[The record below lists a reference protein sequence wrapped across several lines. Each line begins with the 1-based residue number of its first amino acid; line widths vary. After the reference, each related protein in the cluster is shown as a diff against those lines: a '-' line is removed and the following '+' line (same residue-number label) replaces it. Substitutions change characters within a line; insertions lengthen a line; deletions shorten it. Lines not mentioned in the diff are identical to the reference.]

1 MPFATSSADTRRRIN
16 NPSVSVIV
24 PVYNAA
30 AYLQKCLDSILAQ
43 SFRDF
48 ELILVDDGST
58 DGSGAIADR
67 CAGRDGR
74 VRVFHK
80 TNAGVSQTRNYGL
93 SHADGEF
100 VTFIDSDDFLSEDF
114 LAKLLELMT
123 PETDFC
129 FGNLEMLTE
138 KGNFVYQAF
147 EPGKDKQETLS
158 NLFSCGWMC
167 SAGVLFRRSFLEDN
181 HLSYPE
187 HINYT
192 EDVWILARA
201 VFYARSV
208 AKTQLALYQYN
219 RINSDSITHRSDN
232 PEAERKRLA
241 SMAETIAFL
250 QDNDAFGSC
259 RNACYWRILVWK
271 SWMALCPDR
280 YDEFNASFPEANAYI
295 CSNPFLSGRM
305 KILLWLIAH
314 RLYLPARLI
323 VRLY

>member
-1 MPFATSSADTRRRIN
+1 MEEKLTAGPT
-16 NPSVSVIV
+16 VSVIV
-24 PVYNAA
+24 PVYNSA
-30 AYLQKCLDSILAQ
+30 AYLQKSLDSILAQ
-43 SFRDF
+43 TFRDF

-58 DGSGAIADR
+58 DGSGVIADR
-67 CAGRDGR
+67 CAERDGR

-80 TNAGVSQTRNYGL
+80 PNSGVSRTRNYGL
-93 SHADGEF
+93 SRASGEF
-100 VTFIDSDDFLSEDF
+100 VTFIDSDDFVAEVF
-114 LAKLLELMT
+114 LEKLLELMT

-129 FGNLEMLTE
+129 FGNLEMLTD
-138 KGNFVYQAF
+138 KGNFVFQEF

-158 NLFSCGWMC
+158 NLFSSGWMC
-167 SAGVLFRRSFLEDN
+167 SAGVLFRRSFLEDH

-192 EDVWILARA
+192 EDVWLLTRAVYYARA
-201 VFYARSV
+201 V

-219 RINSDSITHRSDN
+219 RLNSDSITHRSNN

-241 SMAETIAFL
+241 SMAETIEFL
-250 QDNDAFGSC
+250 QENDAFGSC

-271 SWMALCPDR
+271 SWMALCPDK
-280 YDEFNASFPEANAYI
+280 YEEFNTSFPEANAYI
-295 CSNPFLSGRM
+295 RSNPFLSGRM

-314 RLYLPARLI
+314 RLYLPARMI

>member
-1 MPFATSSADTRRRIN
+1 MTEKPTPD
-16 NPSVSVIV
+16 PVVSIIV
-24 PVYNAA
+24 PVFNSA
-30 AYLQKCLDSILAQ
+30 AYLQKSLDSILAQ

-58 DGSGAIADR
+58 DQSGAIVDR
-67 CAGRDGR
+67 YAERDER
-74 VRVFHK
+74 ITVFHK
-80 TNAGVSQTRNYGL
+80 TNSGVSRTRNYGL
-93 SHADGEF
+93 SRASGEF
-100 VTFIDSDDFLSEDF
+100 VTFIDSDDFLSKDF

-129 FGNLEMLTE
+129 FGNLEMLTD
-138 KGNFVYQAF
+138 KGDFVYQEF

-167 SAGVLFRRSFLEDN
+167 SAGVLFRRSFLQDN

-192 EDVWILARA
+192 EDVWLLARA
-201 VFYARSV
+201 VFYSRSI

-219 RINSDSITHRSDN
+219 RLNSDSITHQSNN

-241 SMAETIAFL
+241 SMAETITFL
-250 QDNDAFGSC
+250 QENDAFGSC
-259 RNACYWRILVWK
+259 RDACYWRILVWK
-271 SWMALCPDR
+271 SWMALRPDR

-295 CSNPFLSGRM
+295 GSNPFLSGKM

-314 RLYLPARLI
+314 RFYAPARVI
-323 VRLY
+323 VRLYER